1 MIDLQVSRKQIDEID
16 SQIVKLFEER
26 MKVANEVAKYKM
38 ETGKAVF
45 DKEREEQKLD
55 SLSKISHG
63 KFNERAVRELFSQI
77 MSISRKYQYGVLPH
91 TDDITDFEKKEK
103 AFDKEQ
109 AKVYYFGVPGTHTQ
123 QAMEDVFGEA
133 VQGISCQ
140 SFQGV
145 MEAVENGQADYGV
158 LPIENSS
165 TGGISTNYDLL
176 LNYKNAIVGEY
187 VMKIDQCL
195 LALPGTK
202 LEDIQTVFS
211 HPQGLLQSREFMK
224 EHPLFEGV
232 EYGSTAAAAKK
243 VAQDKIRRRRQL
255 QAGVQPK
262 NMDLKLLPIPFSRRR
277 TTVRD
282 LLLSDQKKFT
292 QKRAINS
299 HCALNFRTRVV
310 HCIGFCPIFFITI

>member
-91 TDDITDFEKKEK
+91 TDDITDFEKTEK

-211 HPQGLLQSREFMK
+211 HPQGLLQSRKFMK

-243 VAQDKIRRRRQL
+243 VAQDKDKTRL

-299 HCALNFRTRVV
+299 RCALNYRIRVV
-310 HCIGFCPIFFITI
+310 HCTGFCPIFFITI

>member
-91 TDDITDFEKKEK
+91 TDDITDFEKTEK

-123 QAMEDVFGEA
+123 QA
-133 VQGISCQ
+133 IW
-140 SFQGV
+140 
-145 MEAVENGQADYGV
+145 
-158 LPIENSS
+158 
-165 TGGISTNYDLL
+165 
-176 LNYKNAIVGEY
+176 
-187 VMKIDQCL
+187 
-195 LALPGTK
+195 
-202 LEDIQTVFS
+202 
-211 HPQGLLQSREFMK
+211 
-224 EHPLFEGV
+224 
-232 EYGSTAAAAKK
+232 
-243 VAQDKIRRRRQL
+243 
-255 QAGVQPK
+255 
-262 NMDLKLLPIPFSRRR
+262 
-277 TTVRD
+277 
-282 LLLSDQKKFT
+282 
-292 QKRAINS
+292 
-299 HCALNFRTRVV
+299 
-310 HCIGFCPIFFITI
+310 